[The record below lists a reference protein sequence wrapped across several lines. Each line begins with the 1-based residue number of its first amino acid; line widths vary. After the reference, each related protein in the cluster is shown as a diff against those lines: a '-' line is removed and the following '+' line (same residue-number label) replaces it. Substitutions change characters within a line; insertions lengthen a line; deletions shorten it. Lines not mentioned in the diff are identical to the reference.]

1 MPISKEMLEILC
13 CPVTRVP
20 FGILPDNK
28 LQLINDRIKNGTVKD
43 AEGNLV
49 DQPLQEALITKDN
62 KTVYRIDE
70 SIPVMLAESGIP
82 TEQIE
87 GF

>member
-20 FGILPDNK
+20 VGMLPDDK
-28 LQLINDRIKNGTVKD
+28 LRLINDRIKNGTVKD

-49 DQPLQEALITKDN
+49 DQPLQEALITEDN

>member
-1 MPISKEMLEILC
+1 VPISKEMLEILC

-20 FGILPDNK
+20 VGMLPDDE
-28 LQLINDRIKNGTVKD
+28 LQLINERIKNGTVKD

-49 DQPLQEALITKDN
+49 DQPLQEALITEDN

-70 SIPVMLAESGIP
+70 NIPVMLAESGIP